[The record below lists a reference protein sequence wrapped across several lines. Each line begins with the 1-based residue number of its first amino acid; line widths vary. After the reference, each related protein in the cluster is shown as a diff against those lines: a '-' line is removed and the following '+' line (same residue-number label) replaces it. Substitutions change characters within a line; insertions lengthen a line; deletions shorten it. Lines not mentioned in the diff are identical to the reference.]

1 MELYNVFNMPLSNDD
16 ERRKI
21 QEKQLLGEE
30 LTLQEKLKAGVR
42 DHVIKEIGNYQCKP
56 DYCYRCVPENVLELY
71 RQKGY
76 IFDNRRT
83 DYIEGQN
90 NQGIDWYLGG
100 AMPCNEYG
108 FIIIEC
114 PAYKNYFI
122 PARDGGY
129 GMTDDIYVRH
139 MKSSPQRN
147 PIPISMITNIFDYR
161 TILQEQNVV
170 EIKGRSR

>member
-1 MELYNVFNMPLSNDD
+1 
-16 ERRKI
+16 
-21 QEKQLLGEE
+21 
-30 LTLQEKLKAGVR
+30 
-42 DHVIKEIGNYQCKP
+42 
-56 DYCYRCVPENVLELY
+56 
-71 RQKGY
+71 
-76 IFDNRRT
+76 
-83 DYIEGQN
+83 
-90 NQGIDWYLGG
+90 
-100 AMPCNEYG
+100 MPCNKYG

-122 PARDGGY
+122 PASDGGY

-161 TILQEQNVV
+161 AILQEQNAV

>member
-1 MELYNVFNMPLSNDD
+1 MELYNVFNMPLSTDN

-30 LTLQEKLKAGVR
+30 LTLQEKLKTGSR

-56 DYCYRCVPENVLELY
+56 DHCYRCVPENV
-71 RQKGY
+71 
-76 IFDNRRT
+76 FDDRRI

-100 AMPCNEYG
+100 AMPCNKYG
-108 FIIIEC
+108 FIISEC

-122 PARDGGY
+122 PASDGGY
-129 GMTDDIYVRH
+129 GMADDIYVRH

-147 PIPISMITNIFDYR
+147 PIPISMITNVFDYR
-161 TILQEQNVV
+161 AILQEQNAA